1 MFKLRHLQFNKKYQ
15 LILNFTNATSLKN
28 VGRGHKKAGKVSVTK
43 KKHLEEPFATN
54 YVKWQQKR
62 EWVS

>member
-28 VGRGHKKAGKVSVTK
+28 VRRGHEKAGKVSVTK

-62 EWVS
+62 EWV

>member
-43 KKHLEEPFATN
+43 KKHLEEPFATI
-54 YVKWQQKR
+54 YV
-62 EWVS
+62 